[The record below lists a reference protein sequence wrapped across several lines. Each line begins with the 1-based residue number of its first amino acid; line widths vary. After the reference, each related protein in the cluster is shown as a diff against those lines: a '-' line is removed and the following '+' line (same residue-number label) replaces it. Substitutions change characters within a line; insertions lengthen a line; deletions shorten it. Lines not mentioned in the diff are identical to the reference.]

1 MASTKQ
7 EQGSQALL
15 NTVQACFGQHLD
27 EQVVRTVFEADQSK
41 DFLLV
46 SDVLW
51 ELLPEVSHPAQLKP
65 VADWDVCVKERLVS
79 LVGAVEFL
87 LDPRQH
93 CTTTTAARRQL
104 RDVPT
109 SCNAV
114 VVSTQAQCA
123 SCRFDAFTTA
133 RYSLSK
139 HNCRRLPVVWMFL
152 HQNCWQSAAVMLMLL
167 ASPHTQ
173 MQLIFHHNYHLL
185 FMSLTHSWIMACQ
198 EGAAGLTDC
207 PVGASILHVLQL
219 VTACPLPRTH
229 STAHQ
234 ILC

>member
-7 EQGSQALL
+7 EQQGSQALL

-139 HNCRRLPVVWMFL
+139 HNCRRLPVVFDVL
-152 HQNCWQSAAVMLMLL
+152 TSKLL
-167 ASPHTQ
+167 AIRCSDVDVVGISTHTDATHLSP
-173 MQLIFHHNYHLL
+173 QL
-185 FMSLTHSWIMACQ
+185 SLAVYESDT
-198 EGAAGLTDC
+198 
-207 PVGASILHVLQL
+207 
-219 VTACPLPRTH
+219 
-229 STAHQ
+229 
-234 ILC
+234 